1 MSDVDIVLDIAVKN
15 VDKVYNLSNALQ
27 QLNRAID
34 GSLNPMRNLDARS
47 RALSSAIGSSDS
59 SLKNHAKSV
68 AELTRNNAVLTNEL
82 GRVRKEISGLG
93 TSYRFA
99 SRASSDFKTI
109 AVRDLKAYEESLKG
123 IRVRALVEDLK
134 SLSQEQKRL
143 GKDAQFVGRSLII
156 GLTTPIMT
164 FSRMGLQSLVA
175 IDKEFVRLNKVLESV
190 APNIESAAKKM
201 GVDLNSASKEQNK
214 QLQTMVDKYN
224 QLDKALTNTSTKFGM
239 AKSLTVGLA
248 GDFAELGIQTTENIA
263 LITELTAKT
272 EKLGNMDVGAA
283 KDLVQSLY
291 FQAVRAMQQSGESV
305 GMPFQERERK
315 AIQAATAQL
324 NLFNSVENVTALTLR
339 DLGDAFPEVAA
350 AATSFGLSMTEAAA
364 LLAPMKAAGFETG
377 ASANSIKVS
386 LQRLTAPTK
395 QNAEMFKQL
404 SKEYNVNFNAIK
416 GTGLDA
422 IQQLVDGFN
431 TLKDSAAGQEGAME
445 FFAKVFGVRQG
456 PRMEVAIAQMAE
468 FDKLLKNDL
477 IPATDS
483 AEKRLQGYANSAI
496 RSANRTTNANLPVI
510 NSFRDIGIVAR
521 IATATAGQQVEGLAK
536 KVTQEQIN
544 AAKSVRTELSKE
556 ILKAQREGGED
567 LIGQVG
573 TEAGR
578 AMFIELAGTANA
590 AGVAQRELE
599 ASLASL
605 DTQLSILKNNF
616 KMFTAELVKSLKPAI
631 EKISEISTKLYN
643 AWSGLDAQTK
653 KLIST
658 VALIA
663 GGATAAI
670 GPLIFVF
677 GQFRLA
683 MGSIGKV
690 LFGFLPG
697 LKTMTIEALAA
708 SEGMTRLTK
717 PISMMGDTVVNTNG
731 KFATFIATL
740 ASGDGPVG
748 RMADRLGRMTGVL
761 QQTSTAPLPVMR
773 ALKAQKGDGSLMPNV
788 DPSLRGGASAPV
800 DIRKLVR
807 TRTGI
812 IDPTDPTARIPRAL
826 RKAFAEEE
834 FSMEQQGLRRGGAA
848 GTRYNI
854 RERFG
859 IRGTRTGF
867 RSISAADVGEA
878 INLRQLGF
886 ERTGITRTSTSSSLG
901 GGKIMRMGREISEER
916 ALGIAR
922 GGARGRL
929 LQAYDTATAKSS
941 ASMTSA
947 LASIKGAP
955 TAAVDSYKKGLQA
968 AKDAQKALRIESLA
982 FTGEGPGAFA
992 RMRAGVMG
1000 FAKSFSLVNNAIK
1013 LTKVTLIASG
1023 IGIIILSIGVAVML
1037 IMKNMDKFKEAGSKG
1052 LKVVGEAFNIIK
1064 NAAMEL
1070 VRPIVDLFA
1079 SFGSGAEGT
1088 EGAVSGLGNIFNA
1101 LANVLKFVAQV
1112 FSWLVTT
1119 IIQPYLYIVV
1129 NIVKFII
1136 NLFSGNFTEALKSL
1150 GAVFAGVFGMVAKLG
1165 LEIVGFLVKQIINI
1179 FFEIPSAFI
1188 KAWAFGIEKVT
1199 DMFFGFA
1206 EFILN
1211 QIKRAGPLG
1220 KFFGGVGDSVL
1231 GGMKNA
1237 RDAYVGT
1244 VRTVAKAVDGAGDFI
1259 KRGIDKGVN
1268 AAQKSV
1274 DKLAK
1279 GGVKKSK
1286 GKFDLFGGKDENS
1299 VDVDTDDAQEKIASA
1314 SGDGMKEGAEEGS
1327 KELAKRA
1334 KQALKDL
1341 KREVQEE
1348 IADRIKN
1355 AMESVVDQIQ
1365 DALKA
1370 QKEASLKVYDD
1381 QIKKI
1386 EDVAKSEGRL
1396 TKEMEYQ
1403 NRLREAEAERSLN
1416 RMNSKRNYALAVYA
1430 GNIDEAR
1437 VIADESARQEIA
1449 DNQKIDDINKDRAKE
1464 IAEQNKA
1471 DLIDSIKDAKQ
1482 KASEYF
1488 DSMIKT
1494 FTDAA
1499 KKITEFPPTTAE
1511 EFNTML
1517 NQLIEGGNGFIGAKT
1532 IANNMGTLFS
1542 QSFSGALSQ
1551 LGVNASGP
1559 LTSSLEAIGKT
1570 LTENNPFGENGIWN
1584 KTIDASIDAL
1594 TRKYK
1599 GLTNTLT
1606 TIIDTK
1612 SDAFKDL
1619 YETYKKYQDLVNPA
1633 EGTGGGTTGG
1643 AGGTTGGNGGYGKG
1657 FNSDGVKVGNKV
1669 AIAAANADL
1678 KKIKDYS
1685 DKYLENKY
1693 GKTAEGKRLVASI
1706 KGTVGSIASSAV
1718 LLGGHDAGMKD
1729 YMPVV
1734 LASKYRDQ
1742 ITTNSE
1748 LVYAYIMNNRA
1759 LFLKGSGAQGRTDEK
1774 GRSGFFKG
1782 GMLPYMMGGAT
1793 KGPTQQGIPALL
1805 HGGEYVVRNS
1815 AVKKYGWG
1823 MMQQIN
1829 QGTYKPKPYAN
1840 GGMIQDSSKDKKN
1853 LNYGNVLND
1862 PNSLFMQSIEK
1873 WRKDNPDKVERD
1885 EKAKAMLWKQIAMG
1899 GRNLDFFDNIMLNE
1913 TGYKVNK
1920 STRPKLG
1927 DRSDIG
1933 WYNVGLGG
1941 RGGLSFNPM
1950 WNKSKI
1956 NGKLVPDP
1964 TKGLS
1969 KSGGL
1974 QINAWAAYGGLQ
1986 YAPFADQATPYEQM
2000 VIYNRKTLFGWQG
2013 GMQNGVMYPAKPGIE
2028 GGWLTHLYNKN
2039 ISEKLLPTF
2048 FGNMQ
2053 LYEDWNNYNGKLTA
2067 NKNIKNI
2074 GKQVGGFER
2083 ILLDNGTFQYYK
2095 KISSGKYEPVDK
2107 KDVKKGKYS
2116 YIHPFDVRNPEYSDG
2131 YAIGGLVKGKSKKSS
2146 AADFRKAETEGIY
2159 KFNSMIM
2166 KESMKNRLQAMK
2178 DSGYNVANQRAALN
2192 PFSDLLYKPE
2202 NAKVSLWDKTLGKAV
2217 TAVGNTAKLATS
2229 SFISGVSFAP
2239 EYAVALLSTLA
2250 GYIPGTGKRQNN
2262 GSLFNQL
2269 VASPLMQTSLAQ
2281 RLKAAKLT
2289 ITTGQDYRTLYG
2301 LDRGP
2306 FGLAGF
2312 LPMTAGEKAM
2322 EEASR
2327 SRNILGKGTMLSPGG
2342 ALAYFGL
2349 EKTGLSKEGS
2359 KLYMGTQLGGDF
2371 AAMAAL
2377 DPTMSFTKGLKAF
2390 GKGVKT
2396 APKVFTKAGRGDIAN
2411 SYWEFLRKHPFLDKL
2426 DTEARTLRKGLLNQE
2441 IYSHSNGVFSLEDNV
2456 YLPARQVWFNR
2467 KELARNRLNLTN
2479 HMTADDIVDDLFGGT
2494 ETVRNYYG
2502 ENQNSIFQEMFANRF
2517 ARKEMGMG
2525 NKIIYPTL
2533 PRIISRKF
2541 TGNIPMDEY
2550 FSTLLTTH
2558 ESLRPMVRSAIELQL
2573 MKGNV
2578 DRFPTVKE
2586 LLKRTGKEDVMPL
2599 LRSGKEKA
2607 LDIFSKPIS
2616 MRKNV
2621 DNLVPYSNIRTPGLD
2636 EYYKFAFDTYKFN
2649 KRAKEIAMK
2658 HRVLENIRQ
2667 SKLGRTGGY
2676 RGASD
2681 IYEFLKIADTELPDY
2696 AQKYFKNMSF
2706 QDKIKAVRSPRI
2718 PSVSFQHDI
2727 AGNNHTITLFRQG
2740 VPPGFSTSV
2749 DDANTLFT
2757 SSKFTFGIY
2766 DYGTND
2772 TRLGIG
2778 GLYSLKDFTS
2788 TDIPNLLGYVYANV
2802 IKPNNVTKITN
2813 SSYSKYSYALSRQ
2826 LSAIM
2831 SELDP
2836 AIEVVTPNIY
2846 DWSPNNIGFNPDLGR
2861 LRFSSPEDALLNFTE
2876 ADALKDP
2883 ITSIKTKAAARQ
2895 IIKARIASKK
2905 KGLEVYTPDELEKA
2919 KFAIEELRNLM
2930 FQYIESIRKQFN
2942 PDLYP
2947 YGPFGMGM
2955 AFNPSEVLQRP
2966 YGLTG
2971 FMPDIQSQYLADL
2984 GNSHYIYPEYIPQT
2998 GNALDDDIKG
3008 LLDFYNRLRNPV
3020 LPEPPASSPWP
3031 RRIGGNFNG
3040 GLIQSFEKGG
3050 LVKGKDKTSAGQ
3062 FRMFDS
3068 ISDFDIQRITY
3079 NAEQQVKKGKKNIFQ
3094 KIGGAIT
3101 SPFKGIK
3108 NRLQKEMFGAM
3119 YGKGTG
3125 TTGSYADTYKGFAEA
3140 TKDANI
3146 FNPRGLGNYEAPAG
3160 SIFANEALR
3169 QGMSMIRTGMDFTPS
3184 GGIMSAGN
3192 AADKNRSGLS
3202 RLGWALASYGAIAG
3216 NPTIFAPNS
3225 GYMGGAGK
3233 GIKGISNLQKTI
3245 QEASNVEQFFPG
3257 TRIPMPAGLRPT
3269 LSQETGAI
3277 LNQIGANASLHRH
3290 TNNMGSDAWHVR
3302 QTTNNLMNI
3311 QDRYINIRD
3320 DITRSDAVREMA
3332 RNAVLRMRGLD
3343 AAGIRSGSSAFR
3355 SPSFPVND
3363 FIRTARSSG
3372 FADDQI
3378 FEALSKAR
3386 IANDFDWYGYSDFD
3400 RFMDALYTGKV
3411 INRTLPRMSKYPP
3424 YFPPEILARR
3434 IQQAEIKENV
3444 LKNINI
3450 SKSIRLAKIR
3460 GVVSGKEA
3468 QRALRDNMI
3477 LEVEQS
3483 ASGRAYTL
3491 HTWQRLKDGSFGNTS
3506 KFTFDIDD
3514 DFKALDVGYL
3524 QRGNSFASAMDLMKM
3539 LSYVYSDIMLPNGI
3553 KTINPGSTS
3562 VHSEAMVIKLKEVF
3576 KKFDPDIK
3584 FGSGYGGEWQPTS
3597 LNTIDFDNEPYLF
3610 HYKNFMRN
3618 VLEANNVFLDPAVR
3632 LRTHTILKNLID
3644 NSKGITGEAK
3654 SSIID
3659 RIGGYANGGFVNA
3672 FASQGVPAILHGGE
3686 YVINSSAVKNLGIS
3700 ALQALNDM
3708 RFNTPKSPSYSGPV
3722 QPQSSSTSTVHIYVD
3737 NFIGEKQWFESMM
3750 KDYNI
3755 NVAPQNQKAAGLN
3768 NTTIST
3774 YRGINRGL

>member
-1 MSDVDIVLDIAVKN
+1 MSDVDIVLGVAVAG
-15 VDKVYNLSNALQ
+15 VEKVYNLSNALQ
-27 QLNRAID
+27 QLNRSIE
-34 GSLNPMRNLDARS
+34 GSLSPMRNLDARS
-47 RALSSAIGSSDS
+47 RALSAAIGSSDS

-68 AELTRNNAVLTNEL
+68 AELTRNNVVLTNEL

-93 TSYRFA
+93 TTYRFA
-99 SRASSDFKTI
+99 STASSDFRKI

-156 GLTTPIMT
+156 GLTTPIMG
-164 FSRMGLQSLVA
+164 FSRIGLQSLVA

-201 GVDLNSASKEQNK
+201 SVDLGTASKEQNK
-214 QLQTMVDKYN
+214 QLQTMVDRYN
-224 QLDKALTNTSTKFGM
+224 QLDKALTNTSTKFGL

-272 EKLGNMDVGAA
+272 EKLGNMDIGAA

-291 FQAVRAMQQSGESV
+291 FQALRAMQQSGESV

-468 FDKLLKNDL
+468 FDKLLKNNL
-477 IPATDS
+477 VPATDS
-483 AEKRLQGYANSAI
+483 AEKRLQGYANTAI

-536 KVTQEQIN
+536 KVTQEQID
-544 AAKSVRTELSKE
+544 AAKSVRAELSKE

-578 AMFIELAGTANA
+578 AMFIELAGSANA
-590 AGVAQRELE
+590 AGIAQRELE
-599 ASLASL
+599 ASLASI

-616 KMFTAELVKSLKPAI
+616 KMFTADLVQSLKPAI
-631 EKISEISTKLYN
+631 EKISDISTKLYN
-643 AWSGLDAQTK
+643 AWTGLDDQTK

-658 VALIA
+658 IALVA

-731 KFATFIATL
+731 KFATFIATI
-740 ASGDGPVG
+740 ANGDTTVG
-748 RMADRLGRMTGVL
+748 RMADKLGRMTGVL
-761 QQTSTAPLPVMR
+761 QETTTAPLPVMR
-773 ALKAQKGDGSLMPNV
+773 ALKVQKADRGIMSGL
-788 DPSLRGGASAPV
+788 DPALGGGPAAPV

-878 INLRQLGF
+878 INLRQSAF
-886 ERTGITRTSTSSSLG
+886 ERTGITRTSPSASLG

-1000 FAKSFSLVNNAIK
+1000 FAKSFSFVNNAIK

-1052 LKVVGEAFNIIK
+1052 LKVVGEAFKIIK

-1088 EGAVSGLGNIFNA
+1088 AGAVSGLGNIFNA
-1101 LANVLKFVAQV
+1101 LANVLKFVAQI

-1150 GAVFAGVFGMVAKLG
+1150 GAVFAGVFGMIAKLG

-1199 DMFFGFA
+1199 NMFFGFA

-1299 VDVDTDDAQEKIASA
+1299 IDVDTDDAQEKIASSA
-1314 SGDGMKEGAEEGS
+1314 GDGMTEGAEEGS

-1355 AMESVVDQIQ
+1355 SMDSVVDQIQ
-1365 DALKA
+1365 EALKA

-1386 EDVAKSEGRL
+1386 EDVAKTEGRL
-1396 TKEMEYQ
+1396 TKEIEYQ
-1403 NRLREAEAERSLN
+1403 NRLREAETERSLN
-1416 RMNSKRNYALAVYA
+1416 RINSRRSYALAVYA
-1430 GNIDEAR
+1430 GQIDEAR
-1437 VIADESARQEIA
+1437 SIADESARQEIV
-1449 DNQKIDDINKDRAKE
+1449 DNEKINDINKDRAKE
-1464 IAEQNKA
+1464 VADQNRA
-1471 DLIDSIKDAKQ
+1471 DLIDSIKDAKE
-1482 KASEYF
+1482 KAKDYF
-1488 DSMIKT
+1488 DSMIKS

-1532 IANNMGTLFS
+1532 IANNMGTMFS

-1570 LTENNPFGENGIWN
+1570 LTDNNPFGENGIWN
-1584 KTIDASIDAL
+1584 KTIDESINAL
-1594 TRKYK
+1594 TRKYQ

-1606 TIIDTK
+1606 TIINTK
-1612 SDAFKDL
+1612 SDAFKNL
-1619 YETYKKYQDLVNPA
+1619 YDIYKKYQDLVNPA
-1633 EGTGGGTTGG
+1633 ESTGGGGTTGG
-1643 AGGTTGGNGGYGKG
+1643 KGQSNNGGYGKG
-1657 FNSDGVKVGNKV
+1657 FNNDGVKTGNKV
-1669 AIAAANADL
+1669 AIASANADL

-1685 DKYLENKY
+1685 DKYLQEKY
-1693 GKTAEGKRLVASI
+1693 GSTAEGKRLVASI

-1718 LLGGHDAGMKD
+1718 LLGGHDEGMKD

-1734 LASKYRDQ
+1734 MASKYRDQ

-1748 LVYAYIMNNRA
+1748 LIYAYILNNRA
-1759 LFLKGSGAQGRTDEK
+1759 LFIKGSGAQGRTDENK
-1774 GRSGFFKG
+1774 RSGFFKG
-1782 GMLPYMMGGAT
+1782 GMLPFMMGGAT

-1829 QGTYKPKPYAN
+1829 QGTYKPKPYAIGGLVKGKARDKAQDEWNWQQQN
-1840 GGMIQDSSKDKKN
+1840 GGFTEEYLKTIALSESSRGD
-1853 LNYGNVLND
+1853 NYGKLPEWFTRV
-1862 PNSLFMQSIEK
+1862 FVKE
-1873 WRKDNPDKVERD
+1873 RKDDPKT
-1885 EKAKAMLWKQIAMG
+1885 K
-1899 GRNLDFFDNIMLNE
+1899 
-1913 TGYKVNK
+1913 KVNEY
-1920 STRPKLG
+1920 RPA
-1927 DRSDIG
+1927 G
-1933 WYNVGLGG
+1933 WMA
-1941 RGGLSFNPM
+1941 GGLRTNDKT
-1950 WNKSKI
+1950 WI
-1956 NGKLVPDP
+1956 
-1964 TKGLS
+1964 
-1969 KSGGL
+1969 
-1974 QINAWAAYGGLQ
+1974 AYGGKQFAPTADEASILQ
-1986 YAPFADQATPYEQM
+1986 QM
-2000 VIYNRKTLFGWQG
+2000 VVKNRIAIFGWIQKVAPG
-2013 GMQNGVMYPAKPGIE
+2013 ERRDFPAG
-2028 GGWLTHLYNKN
+2028 
-2039 ISEKLLPTF
+2039 
-2048 FGNMQ
+2048 
-2053 LYEDWNNYNGKLTA
+2053 
-2067 NKNIKNI
+2067 
-2074 GKQVGGFER
+2074 
-2083 ILLDNGTFQYYK
+2083 GTFYNIPLGTGDHTFNRNVIK
-2095 KISSGKYEPVDK
+2095 KGELWHKSGIPLPENFNPSLSFEAQRQRDPFKNFGDPKGAFQSVRAKNAYVDYFTNKDSDKNKITMPFSEPIWVLGKGFNAPRIK
-2107 KDVKKGKYS
+2107 KDGR
-2116 YIHPFDVRNPEYSDG
+2116 FDDFASG

-2146 AADFRKAETEGIY
+2146 AADFRKAETENIY
-2159 KFNSMIM
+2159 KYNSMMM
-2166 KESMKNRLQAMK
+2166 KESMKYRLKEMK

-2281 RLKAAKLT
+2281 RLKAVKLT

-2322 EEASR
+2322 EEAGR
-2327 SRNILGKGTMLSPGG
+2327 SRNILGKGTVLSPGG

-2349 EKTGLSKEGS
+2349 DKTGLSKEGS

-2377 DPTMSFTKGLKAF
+2377 DPTMSLTKGLKSF
-2390 GKGVKT
+2390 GKGIKT
-2396 APKVFTKAGRGDIAN
+2396 GSKVFTKSGRVELGQAYWNYIGSKPKLYNLSSELNKLKMVLKKDEVYMGTMPTIDGVKDVYHKAPVAWHMQRQSKIGEALGFGD
-2411 SYWEFLRKHPFLDKL
+2411 S
-2426 DTEARTLRKGLLNQE
+2426 
-2441 IYSHSNGVFSLEDNV
+2441 FSLS
-2456 YLPARQVWFNR
+2456 
-2467 KELARNRLNLTN
+2467 T
-2479 HMTADDIVDDLFGGT
+2479 DIVDDIFDVTPLTAAEKFKPF
-2494 ETVRNYYG
+2494 
-2502 ENQNSIFQEMFANRF
+2502 QNSLVQEIFANRY
-2517 ARKEMGMG
+2517 ARKVLGFNDKEL
-2525 NKIIYPTL
+2525 YPTL
-2533 PRIISRKF
+2533 PRILSRKF
-2541 TGNIPMDEY
+2541 TAGIPMSEYLGTRMSMYPDMAAEHIASMQARLLKGQNINKGDKAARAVKVKKPPFMTRLANRFDFSDAVSSIGKTKSPSNIKMLIDDITDKFMDDLYQISPQYTKKITQEAIRNKVLKNIKISKEARQVSDFKSLSADDLFSKLVVDYGESYKTRIARGDTSLDNFMQAVFAQSPMDVVMGRGAWSNTWSNLLEKYKQLSLSDMSIKDGRILSGDAYDFLSERIEASFRGRGFGVQSKQSGGTFGGSFDLATAINTLGIPISPNQFYFRGINLAGDIVNEDWVVKLLSGQLGKGDVLPHISAIRTAGRPGIAATFTNLNDNIPSVLFALKAEKNAKAAFTSMFAQEQEALLGGLSELVVAGEIHQLPGTSRYIIPARIRKIISENDFDISKFKRIGGKLGYNEGGVYESASGLKFYIKNVKNIAAAKNEELASRIYELIGVRTVGQRVVRDRQGNSYIISQILEDLEKFSPIKTNLNPSGNLTGLQLQLAHHAWLGNYDVIGNY
-2550 FSTLLTTH
+2550 FDNIMRDVKAGIQSENPVLIDPGASLFHRGTGGLKAGTEFEFGNDAVQTLQDLVSNPRGIRH
-2558 ESLRPMVRSAIELQL
+2558 NSIINANAVFGGMSKGMIQGSVESLLREINGMGGVPGYKAIRRAVRYSIPGRKEQNEILTILFKRL
-2573 MKGNV
+2573 MS
-2578 DRFPTVKE
+2578 
-2586 LLKRTGKEDVMPL
+2586 
-2599 LRSGKEKA
+2599 LRDQYAPQTS
-2607 LDIFSKPIS
+2607 I
-2616 MRKNV
+2616 
-2621 DNLVPYSNIRTPGLD
+2621 PGLD
-2636 EYYKFAFDTYKFN
+2636 EW
-2649 KRAKEIAMK
+2649 
-2658 HRVLENIRQ
+2658 
-2667 SKLGRTGGY
+2667 LGNRP
-2676 RGASD
+2676 
-2681 IYEFLKIADTELPDY
+2681 II
-2696 AQKYFKNMSF
+2696 Q
-2706 QDKIKAVRSPRI
+2706 
-2718 PSVSFQHDI
+2718 
-2727 AGNNHTITLFRQG
+2727 
-2740 VPPGFSTSV
+2740 VPKPTTS
-2749 DDANTLFT
+2749 
-2757 SSKFTFGIY
+2757 
-2766 DYGTND
+2766 
-2772 TRLGIG
+2772 
-2778 GLYSLKDFTS
+2778 
-2788 TDIPNLLGYVYANV
+2788 
-2802 IKPNNVTKITN
+2802 
-2813 SSYSKYSYALSRQ
+2813 Q
-2826 LSAIM
+2826 M
-2831 SELDP
+2831 
-2836 AIEVVTPNIY
+2836 
-2846 DWSPNNIGFNPDLGR
+2846 
-2861 LRFSSPEDALLNFTE
+2861 
-2876 ADALKDP
+2876 
-2883 ITSIKTKAAARQ
+2883 TSI
-2895 IIKARIASKK
+2895 
-2905 KGLEVYTPDELEKA
+2905 P
-2919 KFAIEELRNLM
+2919 
-2930 FQYIESIRKQFN
+2930 
-2942 PDLYP
+2942 
-2947 YGPFGMGM
+2947 
-2955 AFNPSEVLQRP
+2955 
-2966 YGLTG
+2966 
-2971 FMPDIQSQYLADL
+2971 
-2984 GNSHYIYPEYIPQT
+2984 
-2998 GNALDDDIKG
+2998 LDTM
-3008 LLDFYNRLRNPV
+3008 
-3020 LPEPPASSPWP
+3020 
-3031 RRIGGNFNG
+3031 FNG
-3040 GLIQSFEKGG
+3040 GLI
-3050 LVKGKDKTSAGQ
+3050 
-3062 FRMFDS
+3062 R
-3068 ISDFDIQRITY
+3068 
-3079 NAEQQVKKGKKNIFQ
+3079 
-3094 KIGGAIT
+3094 
-3101 SPFKGIK
+3101 
-3108 NRLQKEMFGAM
+3108 
-3119 YGKGTG
+3119 
-3125 TTGSYADTYKGFAEA
+3125 GF
-3140 TKDANI
+3140 
-3146 FNPRGLGNYEAPAG
+3146 
-3160 SIFANEALR
+3160 
-3169 QGMSMIRTGMDFTPS
+3169 
-3184 GGIMSAGN
+3184 
-3192 AADKNRSGLS
+3192 
-3202 RLGWALASYGAIAG
+3202 
-3216 NPTIFAPNS
+3216 
-3225 GYMGGAGK
+3225 
-3233 GIKGISNLQKTI
+3233 
-3245 QEASNVEQFFPG
+3245 
-3257 TRIPMPAGLRPT
+3257 
-3269 LSQETGAI
+3269 
-3277 LNQIGANASLHRH
+3277 
-3290 TNNMGSDAWHVR
+3290 
-3302 QTTNNLMNI
+3302 
-3311 QDRYINIRD
+3311 
-3320 DITRSDAVREMA
+3320 
-3332 RNAVLRMRGLD
+3332 
-3343 AAGIRSGSSAFR
+3343 
-3355 SPSFPVND
+3355 
-3363 FIRTARSSG
+3363 
-3372 FADDQI
+3372 
-3378 FEALSKAR
+3378 
-3386 IANDFDWYGYSDFD
+3386 
-3400 RFMDALYTGKV
+3400 
-3411 INRTLPRMSKYPP
+3411 
-3424 YFPPEILARR
+3424 
-3434 IQQAEIKENV
+3434 
-3444 LKNINI
+3444 
-3450 SKSIRLAKIR
+3450 
-3460 GVVSGKEA
+3460 
-3468 QRALRDNMI
+3468 
-3477 LEVEQS
+3477 
-3483 ASGRAYTL
+3483 
-3491 HTWQRLKDGSFGNTS
+3491 
-3506 KFTFDIDD
+3506 
-3514 DFKALDVGYL
+3514 
-3524 QRGNSFASAMDLMKM
+3524 
-3539 LSYVYSDIMLPNGI
+3539 
-3553 KTINPGSTS
+3553 
-3562 VHSEAMVIKLKEVF
+3562 
-3576 KKFDPDIK
+3576 
-3584 FGSGYGGEWQPTS
+3584 
-3597 LNTIDFDNEPYLF
+3597 
-3610 HYKNFMRN
+3610 
-3618 VLEANNVFLDPAVR
+3618 
-3632 LRTHTILKNLID
+3632 
-3644 NSKGITGEAK
+3644 
-3654 SSIID
+3654 
-3659 RIGGYANGGFVNA
+3659 ANGGFVSA
-3672 FASQGVPAILHGGE
+3672 FASQGVPAMLHGGE
-3686 YVINSSAVKNLGIS
+3686 YVINSSAVRNLGIS
-3700 ALQALNDM
+3700 ALQAINDM
-3708 RFNTPKSPSYSGPV
+3708 RFNTPKSPSYSGPI
-3722 QPQSSSTSTVHIYVD
+3722 QPQTSSTSTVHIYVD